1 MNDFDYKSLYNGIEP
16 SPWAVGRLRSRI
28 EAMRADPFDDIW
40 TVFRQRIA
48 AGLTLAVILIAVL
61 SVRNSETEDP
71 FASEW
76 NDYLGTSGVE
86 QLASDLPDYTQTL
99 E

>member
-1 MNDFDYKSLYNGIEP
+1 MNDFDYKSLYTGIEP
-16 SPWAVGRLRSRI
+16 PPWAVGRLRSRI

-48 AGLTLAVILIAVL
+48 AGLAIAVVLIAVL
-61 SVRNSETEDP
+61 SLRGVESDSIY
-71 FASEW
+71 ASEW
-76 NDYLGTSGVE
+76 NDYLGLSGVE

>member
-16 SPWAVGRLRSRI
+16 APFAVGRLRSRI
-28 EAMRADPFDDIW
+28 EALRADPFQDIVD
-40 TVFRQRIA
+40 VFRRRIV
-48 AGLTLAVILIAVL
+48 AGLALALALVALLNVG
-61 SVRNSETEDP
+61 RTDSE

>member
-1 MNDFDYKSLYNGIEP
+1 MNDYDYKSLYEGIEP

-28 EAMRADPFDDIW
+28 EAMRTDPFDDILA
-40 TVFRQRIA
+40 VFRQRIA
-48 AGLTLAVILIAVL
+48 AVLAIAMVLIGVL
-61 SVRNSETEDP
+61 SLRGGDTDSA

-86 QLASDLPDYTQTL
+86 QLATDLPDYIQTL
-99 E
+99 D

>member
-1 MNDFDYKSLYNGIEP
+1 MNDFDYKSLYKEIEP

-28 EAMRADPFDDIW
+28 EAMRADPFDDILV
-40 TVFRQRIA
+40 VFRRRIA
-48 AGLTLAVILIAVL
+48 AGLAIAVVLIAVL
-61 SVRNSETEDP
+61 SLRNGNSDTLY
-71 FASEW
+71 ASEW
-76 NDYLGTSGVE
+76 NDYLGLSGVE